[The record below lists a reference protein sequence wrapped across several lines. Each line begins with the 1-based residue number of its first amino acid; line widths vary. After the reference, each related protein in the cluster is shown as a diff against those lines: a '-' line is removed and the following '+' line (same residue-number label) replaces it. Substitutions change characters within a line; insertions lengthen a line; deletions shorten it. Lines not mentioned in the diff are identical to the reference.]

1 MYAGIDFKT
10 PFENTEQRKIL
21 HVEILTVTLSNFVRK
36 YEFPAKSKIVV
47 LMNLNTARLTS

>member
-36 YEFPAKSKIVV
+36 YDFPAKSKIVV
-47 LMNLNTARLTS
+47 LMNINTARLTS